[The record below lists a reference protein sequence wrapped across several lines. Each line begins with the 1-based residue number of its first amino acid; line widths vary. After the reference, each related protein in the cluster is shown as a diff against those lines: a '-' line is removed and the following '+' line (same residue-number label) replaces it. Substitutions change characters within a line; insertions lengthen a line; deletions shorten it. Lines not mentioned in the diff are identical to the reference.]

1 MSESAAQ
8 LRARSVLGAA
18 TRSATAAL
26 GRAAAWAEANV
37 LVCLGAI
44 LAGQILLALGIFVF
58 VMTRNHWLVYEGGD
72 QIWFVTTGW
81 LVAHGTIPYALLGW
95 GWSMMLAPLTWI
107 SGPSFVSLLPLS
119 IAFELLVLGP
129 IGTLAVYDIGAR
141 VAGRVAGLWCAA
153 FVAVAPV
160 AVTPL
165 FVHRYRGR
173 WVDEM
178 LSGYL
183 GFNQLGDYP
192 STVVVL
198 VAAAL
203 VLRSLDRG
211 RWREAVLAG
220 TMAGFAIGIKPA
232 NTLFLAG
239 PALAYLLARR
249 WGSAGMFAL
258 ALVPAVVTL
267 TVWKYRGRGD
277 IPLFANSLGETHL
290 AAGSDV
296 PLPLADSY
304 LHRIPIHLSAWKEN
318 MSNLREFFWSAR
330 LAQWAPFAGALAV
343 ARRSLP
349 ATGLLLG
356 WMLGFVF
363 VKGSSDVASIEAN
376 SFWRLVMPGLPAY
389 GILVAAVPL
398 LIPTLPRR
406 LGPRIAAEPVR
417 PVGKRL
423 TIAVVAVVSL
433 IPLLVVLA
441 ESPSRGPDR
450 ALVWNGIMTPIDGN
464 TVRLTVTH
472 TPAGERLIWTD
483 ATKRARTF
491 YRIFRTAAA
500 GTDTSCG
507 RLGADRCTLET
518 TTLVDVTRSHSY
530 VDPQPVN
537 GATYRIGVAANWED
551 DTAGGDVF
559 VISPPVSARW

>member
-1 MSESAAQ
+1 MTESALH
-8 LRARSVLGAA
+8 LRAHHV
-18 TRSATAAL
+18 L
-26 GRAAAWAEANV
+26 GRAARTTIAALNRAADWAGTHVA
-37 LVCLGAI
+37 VCLGTI
-44 LAGQILLALGIFVF
+44 VAGQILLALGIFAF

-72 QIWFVTTGW
+72 QIWFVSTGW

-95 GWSMMLAPLTWI
+95 GWSMILAPLTWI
-107 SGPSFVSLLPLS
+107 TGPSFVSLAPLS
-119 IAFELLVLGP
+119 IALELLVLGP

-141 VAGRVAGLWCAA
+141 IAGRVAGLWCAA

-211 RWREAVLAG
+211 RWREAALAG

-239 PALAYLLARR
+239 PAVAYLLARR

-258 ALVPAVVTL
+258 ALLPAIVTL
-267 TVWKYRGRGD
+267 TIWKYRGRGD
-277 IPLFANSLGETHL
+277 IPLFSNSLGEMHL
-290 AAGSDV
+290 AAGSHV
-296 PLPLADSY
+296 SLPVGSNY
-304 LHRIPIHLSAWKEN
+304 LSRIPVHLSDWKRN

-330 LAQWAPFAGALAV
+330 LAQWAPFAGAIAV

-349 ATGLLLG
+349 ASGLLLG

-363 VKGSSDVASIEAN
+363 VKGSSNVASIEAN

-389 GILVAAVPL
+389 GLLVAAVPL

-406 LGPRIAAEPVR
+406 LGPRLMAQPAR
-417 PVGKRL
+417 PIGKRL

-441 ESPSRGPDR
+441 ESPSRGPNR
-450 ALVWNGIMTPIDGN
+450 ALVWNGIMTPVDGGVVKV
-464 TVRLTVTH
+464 TSAHTAAGVRL
-472 TPAGERLIWTD
+472 AWTD
-483 ATKRARTF
+483 GTTRARTF
-491 YRIFRTAAA
+491 YRVFRTAAA
-500 GTDTSCG
+500 GIDTSCG

-518 TTLVDVTRSHSY
+518 TTLVVTRSRSY
-530 VDPQPVN
+530 VDPHPVN
-537 GATYRIGVAANWED
+537 GATYRVGVAANWED

-559 VISPPVSARW
+559 VLSPPVPARW

>member
-1 MSESAAQ
+1 MTESALH
-8 LRARSVLGAA
+8 LRAHHVLGRAA
-18 TRSATAAL
+18 RSTSAAL
-26 GRAAAWAEANV
+26 GRAADWAGTHVA
-37 LVCLGAI
+37 VCLGAI
-44 LAGQILLALGIFVF
+44 VAGQILLALGIFAF

-72 QIWFVTTGW
+72 QIWFVSTGW

-95 GWSMMLAPLTWI
+95 GWSMILAPLTWI
-107 SGPSFVSLLPLS
+107 TGPSFVSLVPLS
-119 IAFELLVLGP
+119 IALELLVLGP

-141 VAGRVAGLWCAA
+141 IAGRVAGLWCAV
-153 FVAVAPV
+153 FVALAPV
-160 AVTPL
+160 AATPL

-220 TMAGFAIGIKPA
+220 AMAGFAIGIKPA

-267 TVWKYRGRGD
+267 TIWKYRGRGD
-277 IPLFANSLGETHL
+277 IPLFSNSLGETHL
-290 AAGSDV
+290 AAGSHTSFPVGSSYFSRV
-296 PLPLADSY
+296 PV
-304 LHRIPIHLSAWKEN
+304 HLSDWQRN

-330 LAQWAPFAGALAV
+330 LAQWAPFAGAIAV

-363 VKGSSDVASIEAN
+363 VKGSSNVASIEAN

-389 GILVAAVPL
+389 GLLVAAVPL

-406 LGPRIAAEPVR
+406 LGPRIVARPAP

-450 ALVWNGIMTPIDGN
+450 ALVWNGIMTPIDGGVV
-464 TVRLTVTH
+464 TLTAVH
-472 TPAGERLIWTD
+472 TAAGERLTWTD
-483 ATKRARTF
+483 GTTRARTF
-491 YRIFRTAAA
+491 YRVFRTAAA
-500 GTDTSCG
+500 GIDTACG

-518 TTLVDVTRSHSY
+518 TTLGVTRSHSY
-530 VDPQPVN
+530 VDPRPVN
-537 GATYRIGVAANWED
+537 GATYRVGVAANWED
-551 DTAGGDVF
+551 DIAGGDVF
-559 VISPPVSARW
+559 VLSPPVPARW